1 MCVQCMMTA
10 AATVSTASGM
20 RVWLGKHVGSF
31 LTPRRLRWITIA
43 LFGLAILAS
52 GLFVSGTS
60 QAGP

>member
-10 AATVSTASGM
+10 AVSVSTASGM

-31 LTPRRLRWITIA
+31 LTPRRLHWITLA
-43 LFGLAILAS
+43 LFALAILAS